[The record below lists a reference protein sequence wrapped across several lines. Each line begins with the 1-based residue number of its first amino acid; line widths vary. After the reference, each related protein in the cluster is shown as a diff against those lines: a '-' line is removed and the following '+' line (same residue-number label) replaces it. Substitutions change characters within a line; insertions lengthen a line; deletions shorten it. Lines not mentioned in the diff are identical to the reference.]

1 MTAFPTT
8 PLLITGARPYPDLQG
23 GTRAM
28 NDIFAWGVATYPGRF
43 GIMNSQL
50 HATSASGYYLNAAI
64 YANYLYEPTG
74 IQFLC
79 NSATDD
85 NVARLS
91 NSPPYGNDPLLSPYD
106 AMNNSFTAAVSFG
119 CKFVEVYE
127 TDVEN
132 PAYQTMLA
140 TQGAALRLRAAET
153 PTADLSVTLTDG
165 VTTVN
170 AGTSVTYTIVVTNNG
185 PGNATGAV
193 VSDNFPAI

>member
-1 MTAFPTT
+1 
-8 PLLITGARPYPDLQG
+8 
-23 GTRAM
+23 GTSAM
-28 NDIFAWGVATYPGRF
+28 NDIFDWGVATYPGRF

-50 HATSASGYYLNAAI
+50 HVTSGIGYYLNAAI

-85 NVARLS
+85 NVARLC
-91 NSPPYGNDPLLSPYD
+91 NAPPYGDDPLLSAYD

-140 TQGAALRLRAAET
+140 TQGAALESRAAET

-165 VTTVN
+165 VTTAN
-170 AGTSVTYTIVVTNNG
+170 AGTSVAYTIVVTNG
-185 PGNATGAV
+185 GAGEGRG
-193 VSDNFPAI
+193 ARRGG

>member
-1 MTAFPTT
+1 
-8 PLLITGARPYPDLQG
+8 
-23 GTRAM
+23 
-28 NDIFAWGVATYPGRF
+28 
-43 GIMNSQL
+43 
-50 HATSASGYYLNAAI
+50 
-64 YANYLYEPTG
+64 EPTG

-91 NSPPYGNDPLLSPYD
+91 NSPPYGDDPLLSSYD

-132 PAYQTMLA
+132 PAYQTMLG
-140 TQGAALRLRAAET
+140 TQGGALKLKAAET

-170 AGTSVTYTIVVTNNG
+170 AGTSVAYTIVVTNNG
-185 PGNATGAV
+185 PGNANGAA
-193 VSDNFPAI
+193 VSDIFPAVLTGVSFTATQTGSASG